1 MRVKVTR
8 KFIDKHTGETHFK
21 GDVLEISMERYE
33 EIKAAGDF
41 VYPIADP
48 EENAVKE
55 DIPDDAHAD
64 GFDEM
69 SIRELKEYADKTY
82 KLTFKGNMKKAEII
96 EELRRMDKH
105 G

>member
-8 KFIDKHTGETHFK
+8 NFKDKYTGQNHAK

-33 EIKAAGDF
+33 EIKAVGDF
-41 VYPIADP
+41 VFPI
-48 EENAVKE
+48 NE
-55 DIPDDAHAD
+55 DEQNDARAD

-69 SIRELKEYADKTY
+69 SIRELKEYADKAY
-82 KLTFKGNMKKAEII
+82 KLTFKGSMKKAEMI
-96 EELRRMDKH
+96 EELRRMEKH

>member
-8 KFIDKHTGETHFK
+8 KFIDRHTGKAHFK

-33 EIKAAGDF
+33 EIKDAGNF
-41 VYPIADP
+41 VFPINGD
-48 EENAVKE
+48 EEINE
-55 DIPDDAHAD
+55 DVPDDAHSD

-69 SIRELKEYADKTY
+69 SIRELREYADKTY
-82 KLTFKGNMKKAEII
+82 KLTFKGGMKKAEMI
-96 EELRRMDKH
+96 EELRRMEQH

>member
-8 KFIDKHTGETHFK
+8 NFKDKYTGQNHAK

-33 EIKAAGDF
+33 EIKAVGDF

-55 DIPDDAHAD
+55 DIPDEMPAD

-69 SIRELKEYADKTY
+69 SIRELKEYADKAY
-82 KLTFKGNMKKAEII
+82 KLTFKGSMKKAEII
-96 EELRRMDKH
+96 EELRRMEKH

>member
-8 KFIDKHTGETHFK
+8 KFIDRHTGEAHFK
-21 GDVLEISMERYE
+21 GDVLEITEERYQ
-33 EIKAAGDF
+33 EIASVGNF
-41 VYPIADP
+41 VQMIS
-48 EENAVKE
+48 
-55 DIPDDAHAD
+55 DDVTSD

-82 KLTFKGNMKKAEII
+82 KLTFKGNMKKAEMI
-96 EELRRMDKH
+96 EELRRMEKH

>member
-8 KFIDKHTGETHFK
+8 KFIDRHTGEAHFK

-33 EIKAAGDF
+33 EIKAVGDF
-41 VYPIADP
+41 VFPI
-48 EENAVKE
+48 NE
-55 DIPDDAHAD
+55 DEQNDAHAD

-69 SIRELKEYADKTY
+69 SIRELKEYADKAY

-96 EELRRMDKH
+96 EELRRMEQH